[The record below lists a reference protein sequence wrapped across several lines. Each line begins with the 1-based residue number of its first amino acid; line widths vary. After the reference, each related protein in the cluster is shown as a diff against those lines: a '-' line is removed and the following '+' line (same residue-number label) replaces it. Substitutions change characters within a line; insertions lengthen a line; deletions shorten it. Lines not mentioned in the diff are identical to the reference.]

1 MDFFS
6 FEAALLR
13 LKGALLLQTD
23 KEVAAALGMDPS
35 AFNKRK
41 ARGSFPESEV
51 RALAERE
58 LFDAEYVISGV
69 AQAALEMI
77 EAAEEGRPLQKVS
90 TDERALLLDYRSCSA
105 TDRHAIRRHA
115 ASLAATGKEKAA
127 PLAPDGQYPKREEV
141 HPMTQHDKP
150 RKKGA

>member
-13 LKGALLLQTD
+13 LKGALQLQND
-23 KEVAAALGMDPS
+23 KDVAAALGMEAS

-41 ARGSFPESEV
+41 ARGSFPEEEV
-51 RALAERE
+51 RALARAQG
-58 LFDAEYVISGV
+58 FDADYVITGV

-77 EAAEEGRPLQKVS
+77 QAAREGKPMKKVS
-90 TDERALLLDYRSCSA
+90 AEDAALLSRWHQCTQADQLLLLGLLKRLTGDQPP
-105 TDRHAIRRHA
+105 
-115 ASLAATGKEKAA
+115 SLAA
-127 PLAPDGQYPKREEV
+127 DGRYPQREEA
-141 HPMTQHDKP
+141 HPMAVHDKP